1 MADERDPQISQRYR
15 ELGTEEPSPELDR
28 AILGAARRATSR
40 HRWYS
45 SLAAAAVLVFA
56 VALVV
61 QIERQP
67 PDQVPMS
74 APAETAAPS
83 PQDKVAPQ
91 EREAPPAKPA
101 PRRRVEETPRF
112 APEPP
117 PRAESAAAVP
127 PPAPAPAPA
136 PDSNIAAPAAGVA
149 AEAEQKRADESR
161 AAPALQRPMAASRS
175 AAANLH
181 ADVSETPEQW
191 LARITRMRELGR
203 DDEADK
209 ELARFRERYP
219 DYRMSAALA
228 KKVEKQ
234 TPGAP
239 ANK

>member
-1 MADERDPQISQRYR
+1 MADERDPQVSQRYR
-15 ELGTEEPSPELDR
+15 ELGAEEPSPELDR

-74 APAETAAPS
+74 APSTSTQSQPS
-83 PQDKVAPQ
+83 LDKVAPQ
-91 EREAPPAKPA
+91 EREAPAAKPA
-101 PRRRVEETPRF
+101 LRRQAEQAPGF

-117 PRAESAAAVP
+117 PRAEQAPAA
-127 PPAPAPAPA
+127 PPAPAPEPNA
-136 PDSNIAAPAAGVA
+136 SVAAPAAGA
-149 AEAEQKRADESR
+149 ATEAEMKRADESR
-161 AAPALQRPMAASRS
+161 AAPQRPMAASRS
-175 AAANLH
+175 AAANLQ
-181 ADVSETPEQW
+181 ADVRETPEQW
-191 LARITRMRELGR
+191 LARIARMRALGR

-219 DYRMSAALA
+219 DYRIPGAMA
-228 KKVEKQ
+228 KRLEKQ
-234 TPGAP
+234 TPSP
-239 ANK
+239 AAK